1 MKGMVENMTERF
13 DRFSLAI
20 SEISRHWHKLSSNE
34 MEKYGLKGPH
44 SVYLSTLARYP
55 EGLTGP
61 MICDICGKDKA
72 DVSRMMGIMEEK
84 GLVTK
89 ESTNRN
95 LYRAVFKLTSEGKEV
110 ADFVVRRGRLAAEIA
125 GRDMDDATRKVF
137 YSCLEVIAT
146 NLRDLCRDVIPYDIE

>member
-1 MKGMVENMTERF
+1 MVERF
-13 DRFSLAI
+13 ERFSLAI
-20 SEISRHWHKLSSNE
+20 FEIARHWHKLTSNE

-61 MICDICGKDKA
+61 MLCDICGKDKA

-95 LYRAVFKLTSEGKEV
+95 LYRAVFKLTPEGEE
-110 ADFVVRRGRLAAEIA
+110 AAEFVVRRARLAAEIA
-125 GRDMDDATRKVF
+125 GRDMDDETREVF
-137 YSCLEVIAT
+137 YSCLELVAA
-146 NLRDLCRDVIPYDIE
+146 NLRDLCRDGIPEDSE